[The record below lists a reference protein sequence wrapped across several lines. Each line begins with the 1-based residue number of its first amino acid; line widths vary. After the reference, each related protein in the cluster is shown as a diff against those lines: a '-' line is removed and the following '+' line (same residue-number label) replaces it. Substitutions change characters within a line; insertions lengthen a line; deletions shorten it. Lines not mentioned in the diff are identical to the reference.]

1 MEKRNISPLKG
12 EYSFHGIANK
22 KKGKKEKRAFLGLF
36 WGFPYPTLP
45 YGVKSLTRAIS
56 GFSRLWRK
64 GKGITWPGNSY
75 GNGQGIVQ
83 RMDLEWPFP
92 IPSNEGCAHTHKRR
106 TKGKHIVNKRKQRSN
121 KRKQKG
127 LT

>member
-92 IPSNEGCAHTHKRR
+92 IPSNGGLCAHAQKAEQKENISETKGNKDR
-106 TKGKHIVNKRKQRSN
+106 TKGNKRV
-121 KRKQKG
+121 
-127 LT
+127 